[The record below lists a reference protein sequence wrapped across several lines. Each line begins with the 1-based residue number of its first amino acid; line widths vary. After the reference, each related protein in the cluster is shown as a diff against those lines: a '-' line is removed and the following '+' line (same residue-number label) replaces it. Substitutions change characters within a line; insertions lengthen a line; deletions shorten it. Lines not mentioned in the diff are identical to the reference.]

1 MASMQVTYNGK
12 DGNKV
17 CEMGGF
23 RFVEGEMVDVT
34 VNEANAALLA
44 EIQKDKAFTSVP
56 APVPPEPEAPPPTKS
71 DKPHLKADPKA
82 DTKKNQHEA

>member
-1 MASMQVTYNGK
+1 MASMQVTYHGK
-12 DGNKV
+12 DGNKI

-44 EIQKDKAFTSVP
+44 EISKDKAFTVKA
-56 APVPPEPEAPPPTKS
+56 APLPPEPEVAEPRK
-71 DKPHLKADPKA
+71 KAEPKA
-82 DTKKNQHEA
+82 ETKKNQHEA

>member
-1 MASMQVTYNGK
+1 MPSMQVTYHGK

-44 EIQKDKAFTSVP
+44 EIQKDKAFTLKA
-56 APVPPEPEAPPPTKS
+56 APLPPEPEVPAPR
-71 DKPHLKADPKA
+71 DKPHLKVEPKA
-82 DTKKNQHEA
+82 ETKKNQHEA